1 MTTVHEPLAE
11 VRRERALTALCDTL
25 IPSVSDAGPLGPA
38 AAAMLARGAADLGVP
53 AQVDAGVA
61 AQQAHVRTAVGR
73 LLAALE
79 GDDFAGLALDDRT
92 AHLRRRADA
101 DAELRFALR
110 VVCAMAYGLFVAAV
124 GEDGRNPNW
133 DAIGYPGPLTAPPSP
148 EEAPKT
154 LRLES
159 VDPARATLTADVCV
173 VGSGGGGSVIAAHLA
188 RAGRRVLVLERAA
201 YRNRADFRQ
210 LELSGS
216 AELYL
221 HGGVTW
227 SERGALG
234 LLAGSTLGGGVVVNS
249 MVCLRPPE
257 HVRRAW
263 ATMGLDGVDGPDF
276 EADLDAVWSTLGATT
291 AHTVGNRNTQLMKR
305 GFDALGL
312 AHEPLPRNARAEDDP
327 RLCGYCNWG
336 CQQGCKRTTL
346 ETYLQDACDH
356 GASCVVHCRVERIL
370 TDGGRA
376 AGVEAVVDDEH
387 GRRRLVVEAP
397 VVVLAAGG
405 IESPAVLLRS
415 GIGGPPA
422 GRHLHVHP
430 AYMVGA
436 VYDERV
442 EAWSGQIQSAASF
455 DRAWR
460 PDGGGFLLESL
471 TLGPGMW
478 AGNVPWTG
486 GRTHKERLLD
496 LPRTAIW
503 HAVCLDHGEGS
514 VVLDEEGDALVRW
527 GIDDPVDRRSALDG
541 HETLVRMHEAT
552 GAQEIVP
559 WIHGVARWRRGDDLD
574 AYVAALREAPS
585 EHIPAFSAHQMSSCR
600 MGANPAT
607 SVADGRGELHDTPGV
622 WVGDASA
629 LPSSPGV
636 NPMISL
642 MALAQRTARHLEE
655 ETTP

>member
-11 VRRERALTALCDTL
+11 VGRARALAALCDTL
-25 IPSVSDAGPLGPA
+25 IPSVADSGSV
-38 AAAMLARGAADLGVP
+38 GAAGATMLSRSAGDLGIA
-53 AQVDAGVA
+53 AQVEAGVA
-61 AQQAHVRTAVGR
+61 GQQAHVRAVVSR
-73 LLAALE
+73 LLTALE
-79 GDDFAGLALDDRT
+79 ADGFAGLPLDERT
-92 AHLRRRADA
+92 ARLHVHADA
-101 DAELRFALR
+101 DTELRFALR
-110 VVCAMAYGLFVAAV
+110 VACGMAYGLFVAAV
-124 GEDGRNPNW
+124 GDDGRNPNW
-133 DAIGYPGPLTAPPSP
+133 EAIGYPGPLTAPPSP
-148 EEAPKT
+148 DEAPKT
-154 LRLES
+154 LRLET
-159 VDPARATLTADVCV
+159 VDPAGATLQADVCV

-188 RAGRRVLVLERAA
+188 RAGRQVLVLERAK

-210 LELSGS
+210 LELAGS

-227 SERGALG
+227 SDDGALG
-234 LLAGSTLGGGVVVNS
+234 LLAGSTLGGGVVINS

-263 ATMGLDGVDGPDF
+263 AAAGLEGVDGPDF
-276 EADLDAVWSTLGATT
+276 EADVEAVWSTLGATT
-291 AHTVGNRNTQLMKR
+291 AHTVGNRNTQLMER
-305 GFDALGL
+305 AFDELGL
-312 AHEPLPRNARAEDDP
+312 AHQLLARNARSGDDP
-327 RLCGYCNWG
+327 RFCGYCNWG

-356 GASCVVHCRVERIL
+356 GAGCVVDCRVERIL
-370 TDGGRA
+370 IEDGRA
-376 AGVEAVVDDEH
+376 TGVEAVVEDER

-415 GIGGPPA
+415 GIGGPA
-422 GRHLHVHP
+422 VGRHLHVHP

-436 VYDERV
+436 VYDETV

-455 DRAWR
+455 DHAWR

-471 TLGPGMW
+471 TLAPGMW

-486 GRTHKERLLD
+486 GREHKKRLLD
-496 LPRTAIW
+496 LPRTAMW

-514 VVLDEEGDALVRW
+514 VALDEEGDAVVRW
-527 GIDDPVDRRSALDG
+527 RLDDPIDRRSALDG
-541 HETLVRMHEAT
+541 HETLVRMHEAA

-600 MGANPAT
+600 MGADPAT
-607 SVADGRGELHDTPGV
+607 SVADGRGELHHTKGV

-629 LPSSPGV
+629 LPTSPGV